1 VFGGL
6 ASIRKKNKMAQTLIE
21 QYDVQLQE
29 DIFASLVASI
39 VSAKLAGTYVDIT
52 AEVVGGWY
60 VSAEDRK
67 TQKAE
72 AIADAVV
79 KKLGK

>member
-1 VFGGL
+1 M
-6 ASIRKKNKMAQTLIE
+6 SQTLIE

-29 DIFASLVASI
+29 DLFADLVASI
-39 VSAKLAGTYVDIT
+39 VSAKLSGAYQNIEPTI
-52 AEVVGGWY
+52 VGGWHI
-60 VSAEDRK
+60 STEEQR

-79 KKLGK
+79 AKLGK

>member
-1 VFGGL
+1 
-6 ASIRKKNKMAQTLIE
+6 MAQTLIE
-21 QYDVQLQE
+21 QYDVQLQD
-29 DIFASLVASI
+29 DIFAELVASI

-52 AEVVGGWY
+52 AEVVGGWH
-60 VSAEDRK
+60 VSAEDQK

>member
-1 VFGGL
+1 
-6 ASIRKKNKMAQTLIE
+6 MTQTLIE

-29 DIFASLVASI
+29 DLFAELVASI
-39 VSAKLAGTYVDIT
+39 VSAKLSGSYIDIT
-52 AEVVGGWY
+52 PEVVGGWH
-60 VSAEDRK
+60 VSSEDQK

-72 AIADAVV
+72 AIANAVV